1 MNGELY
7 INGRL
12 IDINEALPFPFTY
25 NISDIKDLSTRKG
38 NKSKTITLPGTAN
51 NCALMASVY
60 LTTSREKIT
69 TSTQSQ
75 FLDFDP
81 TVKSVCQYYSN
92 GLLVFEGIAQ
102 LLECKFNN
110 GTWSFEISM
119 VSNQID
125 YIALMKKIKIN
136 ELDFSEY
143 DHICDIANQLET
155 WSGNNKINGVS
166 TTIKSGANWLGIGY
180 YYGLIDYG
188 YTRVAADT
196 FRVDQLAPQVFV
208 YEILK
213 KLFTA
218 VGLTW
223 ESTFLETQLFKRLL
237 FAYFGGNLPDI
248 DGSEATFQSVTTD
261 ENNNA
266 GGFIMQQTST
276 TSLVP
281 NGFGQSYQLYS
292 NPTTMVDIVD
302 VLIFADPNT
311 QTVTTTPFKFRSKT
325 AGIFNIK
332 YQGSH
337 DIDIIQ
343 SVGTQSF
350 SSSFKSFL
358 VVKKNNVVISTN
370 QLYTN
375 QTGFVSV
382 YAQTISFS
390 FIQSINLL
398 VNDELT
404 FEVQFQ
410 YSLQN
415 FPNSNNVINSVTST
429 VTSNGVILNIEKQ
442 VQTFNPG
449 DTIRINQFLS
459 DITGDVFFK
468 GIITMF
474 NLYLRPKNTDP
485 TIIEIEPLND
495 FYNDSNAAL
504 DWTYLVDRSKE
515 IKVTPT
521 TNLAAKNYNFQFE
534 TEDDY
539 YNSKY
544 LNEYAEQYGSFLFD
558 TQNQYATNNT
568 DLKLPFPQKPLVV
581 IATTALIVPR
591 AYQVNFSETATGQIV
606 PMKGKSFIVQLG
618 AMRTGA
624 WKHRSGANVNTNRST
639 YPYVG
644 HLDDIDVPTFDL
656 NFGVPDVV
664 FYSAAAYTANNLYAY
679 HETFIKEIVSRYGKL
694 VTLSVML
701 NSSIINQLDFKN
713 LILIDGVVYR
723 LQKITDFDPGREQ
736 STQIELI
743 RILQGDSDAAPEP
756 PPEETFYR
764 LTEAGDFRE
773 TEEYTNLRITE

>member
-25 NISDIKDLSTRKG
+25 NISDVKDLSSRKG

-60 LTTSREKIT
+60 LTTSREKII
-69 TSTQSQ
+69 TSVESQ

-81 TVKSVCQYYSN
+81 SVKSLCQYYEN
-92 GLLVFEGIAQ
+92 GLLVFNGIAQ
-102 LLECKFNN
+102 LLQCKSSN

-143 DHICDIANQLET
+143 DHLCDETIQADT
-155 WSGNNKINGVS
+155 WSGFNQINGVS
-166 TTIKSGANWLGIGY
+166 TTIKSGADWLGIGY

-188 YTRVAADT
+188 YTRVAPDT
-196 FRVDQLAPQVFV
+196 FDFNQLAPQVFV
-208 YEILK
+208 YEVLQ
-213 KLFTA
+213 KLFKA

-223 ESTFLETQLFKRLL
+223 QSTFFETQLFKRLL
-237 FAYFGGNLPDI
+237 VAYFGGNLPEI
-248 DGSEATFQSVTTD
+248 TAGQATNASVTAT

-266 GGFIMQQTST
+266 GGFIMNQSISSFTG
-276 TSLVP
+276 L
-281 NGFGQSYQLYS
+281 GFNLYPVQKFN
-292 NPTTMVDIVD
+292 NPTTMVDLVD
-302 VLIFADPNT
+302 VTILTDPIA
-311 QTVTTTPFKFRSKT
+311 QTVTTLPFKFKALT
-325 AGIFNIK
+325 TGLFNIE
-332 YQGSH
+332 YLGDH
-337 DIDIIQ
+337 IIDITKTPGGSTTVQ
-343 SVGTQSF
+343 YNYKT
-350 SSSFKSFL
+350 FL
-358 VVKKNNVVISTN
+358 IVKKNNVVISTN
-370 QLYTN
+370 QIYQNQGSVVTTINATN
-375 QTGFVSV
+375 
-382 YAQTISFS
+382 SFNYFS
-390 FIQSINLL
+390 TINLL

-404 FEVQFQ
+404 FEIKSRLNLYDNTF
-410 YSLQN
+410 
-415 FPNSNNVINSVTST
+415 SNDVINTIQFTATS
-429 VTSNGVILNIEKQ
+429 SGVDLNINKQ
-442 VQTFNPG
+442 IQQLNVG

-459 DITGDVFFK
+459 DMTGDVFFK
-468 GIITMF
+468 GLITMF

-495 FYNDSNAAL
+495 FYNGSNAAL
-504 DWTYLVDRSKE
+504 DWTYLLDRSKE

-534 TEDDY
+534 SDNDY
-539 YNSKY
+539 WNSKY

-568 DLKLPFPQKPLVV
+568 DLKLPFSQKPLVV
-581 IATTALIVPR
+581 IPDTELIIPR
-591 AYQVNFSETATGQIV
+591 AYQVNFDESATGQVV
-606 PMKGKSFIVQLG
+606 PMKGKPFIVQLG
-618 AMRTGA
+618 EMRDDAKWYHGA
-624 WKHRSGANVNTNRST
+624 TQLNS

-644 HLDDIDVPTFDL
+644 HLDNIDNPTFDL

-664 FYSAAAYTANNLYAY
+664 FYSASIYTNNNLYSY

-713 LILIDGVVYR
+713 LILIDDVVYR
-723 LQKITDFDPGREQ
+723 LQSIKDFDPGKQQ
-736 STQIELI
+736 STEIELI
-743 RILQGDSDAAPEP
+743 RILQGDSA
-756 PPEETFYR
+756 ETFYR
-764 LTEAGDFRE
+764 ITEADEIRE
-773 TEEYTNLRITE
+773 IEENTNLRIIE

>member
-25 NISDIKDLSTRKG
+25 NISDVKDLSSRKG

-60 LTTSREKIT
+60 LTTSREKII
-69 TSTQSQ
+69 TSVESQ

-81 TVKSVCQYYSN
+81 SVKSLCQYYEN
-92 GLLVFEGIAQ
+92 GLLVFDGIAQ
-102 LLECKFNN
+102 LLQCKSNN

-143 DHICDIANQLET
+143 DHLCDETIQSDT
-155 WSGNNKINGVS
+155 WSGFNQINGVS
-166 TTIKSGANWLGIGY
+166 TTIKSGADWLGIGY

-188 YTRVAADT
+188 YPRVAPDT
-196 FRVDQLAPQVFV
+196 FDFNQLAPQVFV
-208 YEILK
+208 YEVLQ
-213 KLFTA
+213 KLFKA

-223 ESTFLETQLFKRLL
+223 ESTFFETQLFKRLL
-237 FAYFGGNLPDI
+237 VAYFGGNLPEITAGQAAD
-248 DGSEATFQSVTTD
+248 SSVTAT

-266 GGFIMQQTST
+266 GGFIMNQST
-276 TSLVP
+276 TSAT
-281 NGFGQSYQLYS
+281 QSVLGYPKQIFA
-292 NPTTMVDIVD
+292 NPTTMVDLVD
-302 VLIFADPNT
+302 VTIVTDPSL
-311 QTVTTTPFKFRSKT
+311 QTVTTLPFKFKALT
-325 AGIFNIK
+325 TGLFNIE
-332 YQGSH
+332 YLGDH
-337 DIDIIQ
+337 IIDITKTPVVGGD
-343 SVGTQSF
+343 SVQFNYRTY
-350 SSSFKSFL
+350 L

-370 QLYTN
+370 EIF
-375 QTGFVSV
+375 TGQGSVSN
-382 YAQTISFS
+382 TISQTKTFNYFS
-390 FIQSINLL
+390 TINLL

-404 FEVQFQ
+404 FEIKTIVFLYNNTFANSTNSTIQFTA
-410 YSLQN
+410 
-415 FPNSNNVINSVTST
+415 TS
-429 VTSNGVILNIEKQ
+429 SGVALNINKQ
-442 VQTFNPG
+442 IQQLNVG
-449 DTIRINQFLS
+449 DTIRLNQFLS
-459 DITGDVFFK
+459 DMTGDVFFK
-468 GIITMF
+468 GLITMF

-495 FYNDSNAAL
+495 FYNGSNAAL
-504 DWTYLVDRSKE
+504 DWSYLLDRSKE

-534 TEDDY
+534 SDNDY
-539 YNSKY
+539 WNSKY

-568 DLKLPFPQKPLVV
+568 DLKLPFSQKPLVV
-581 IATTALIVPR
+581 IPTTDLIIPR
-591 AYQVNFSETATGQIV
+591 AYQVNFDESATGQVV
-606 PMKGKSFIVQLG
+606 PMKGKPFIVQLG
-618 AMRTGA
+618 EMVKADWYHGA
-624 WKHRSGANVNTNRST
+624 TLLND

-644 HLDDIDVPTFDL
+644 HLDNIDHPTFDL

-664 FYSAAAYTANNLYAY
+664 FYSAGAYTNNNLYAY

-713 LILIDGVVYR
+713 LILIDDVVYR
-723 LQKITDFDPGREQ
+723 LQSIKDFDPGKQQ
-736 STQIELI
+736 STEIELI
-743 RILQGDSDAAPEP
+743 RILQGDSAGAA
-756 PPEETFYR
+756 ETFYR
-764 LTEAGDFRE
+764 ITEADEIRE
-773 TEEYTNLRITE
+773 IEENTNLRIIE

>member
-25 NISDIKDLSTRKG
+25 NISDVKDLSSRKG

-60 LTTSREKIT
+60 LTTSREKII
-69 TSTQSQ
+69 TSVESQ

-81 TVKSVCQYYSN
+81 SVKSLCQYYEN
-92 GLLVFEGIAQ
+92 GLLVFNGIAQ
-102 LLECKFNN
+102 LLQCKSNN

-143 DHICDIANQLET
+143 DHLCDETIQSDT
-155 WSGNNKINGVS
+155 WSGFNQINGVS
-166 TTIKSGANWLGIGY
+166 TTIKSGADWLGIGY

-188 YTRVAADT
+188 YPRVAPDT
-196 FRVDQLAPQVFV
+196 FDFNQLAPQVFV
-208 YEILK
+208 YEVLQ
-213 KLFTA
+213 KLFKA

-223 ESTFLETQLFKRLL
+223 ESTFFETQLFKRLL
-237 FAYFGGNLPDI
+237 VAYFGGNLPEITAGQAAD
-248 DGSEATFQSVTTD
+248 SSVTAT

-266 GGFIMQQTST
+266 GGFIMNQST
-276 TSLVP
+276 TSAT
-281 NGFGQSYQLYS
+281 QSVLGYPKQIFA
-292 NPTTMVDIVD
+292 NPTTMVDLVD
-302 VLIFADPNT
+302 VTIVTDPSL
-311 QTVTTTPFKFRSKT
+311 QTVTTLPFKFKALT
-325 AGIFNIK
+325 TGLFNIE
-332 YQGSH
+332 YLGDH
-337 DIDIIQ
+337 IIDITKTPVVGGD
-343 SVGTQSF
+343 SVQFNYRTY
-350 SSSFKSFL
+350 L

-370 QLYTN
+370 EIF
-375 QTGFVSV
+375 TGQGSVSN
-382 YAQTISFS
+382 TISQTKTFNYFS
-390 FIQSINLL
+390 TINLL

-404 FEVQFQ
+404 FEIKTIVFLYNNTFANSTNSTIQFTA
-410 YSLQN
+410 
-415 FPNSNNVINSVTST
+415 TS
-429 VTSNGVILNIEKQ
+429 SGVALNINKQ
-442 VQTFNPG
+442 IQQLNVG
-449 DTIRINQFLS
+449 DTIRLNQFLS
-459 DITGDVFFK
+459 DMTGDVFFK
-468 GIITMF
+468 GLITMF

-495 FYNDSNAAL
+495 FYNGSNAAL
-504 DWTYLVDRSKE
+504 DWSYLLDRSKE

-534 TEDDY
+534 SDNDY
-539 YNSKY
+539 WNSKY

-568 DLKLPFPQKPLVV
+568 DLKLPFSQKPLVV
-581 IATTALIVPR
+581 IPTTDLIIPR
-591 AYQVNFSETATGQIV
+591 AYQVNFDESATGQVV
-606 PMKGKSFIVQLG
+606 PMKGKPFIVQLG
-618 AMRTGA
+618 EMVKADWYHGA
-624 WKHRSGANVNTNRST
+624 TLLND

-644 HLDDIDVPTFDL
+644 HLDNIDHPTFDL

-664 FYSAAAYTANNLYAY
+664 FYSAGAYTNNNLYAY

-713 LILIDGVVYR
+713 LILIDDVVYR
-723 LQKITDFDPGREQ
+723 LQSIKDFDPGKQQ
-736 STQIELI
+736 STEIELI
-743 RILQGDSDAAPEP
+743 RILQGDSAGAA
-756 PPEETFYR
+756 ETFYR
-764 LTEAGDFRE
+764 ITEADEIRE
-773 TEEYTNLRITE
+773 IEENTNLRIIE

>member
-25 NISDIKDLSTRKG
+25 NISDVKDLSSRKG

-69 TSTQSQ
+69 TSVESQ

-81 TVKSVCQYYSN
+81 SVKSICQYYEN
-92 GLLVFEGIAQ
+92 GLLVFNGIAQ
-102 LLECKFNN
+102 LLQCKSSN

-143 DHICDIANQLET
+143 DHLCDETIQSDTWAGFNQ
-155 WSGNNKINGVS
+155 INGVS
-166 TTIKSGANWLGIGY
+166 TTIKSGADWLGIGY

-188 YTRVAADT
+188 YPRVAPDT
-196 FRVDQLAPQVFV
+196 FDFNQLAPQVFV
-208 YEILK
+208 YEVLQ
-213 KLFTA
+213 KLFKA

-223 ESTFLETQLFKRLL
+223 ESTFFETQLFKRLL
-237 FAYFGGNLPDI
+237 VAYFGGNLPEI
-248 DGSEATFQSVTTD
+248 TAGQAANSSVTAT

-266 GGFIMQQTST
+266 GGFIMNQSATST
-276 TSLVP
+276 TGLDIKAYP
-281 NGFGQSYQLYS
+281 KQIFS
-292 NPTTMVDIVD
+292 NPTTMVDLVD
-302 VLIFADPNT
+302 VTIVTDPSS
-311 QTVTTTPFKFRSKT
+311 QTVTTLPFKFKALT
-325 AGIFNIK
+325 TGLFNIE
-332 YQGSH
+332 YLGDH
-337 DIDIIQ
+337 IIDITKTPG
-343 SVGTQSF
+343 GTSAVEYNYTT
-350 SSSFKSFL
+350 FL
-358 VVKKNNVVISTN
+358 IVKKNNVVISTN
-370 QLYTN
+370 QIY
-375 QTGFVSV
+375 QDQGSV
-382 YAQTISFS
+382 VTTINETKAFNYFS
-390 FIQSINLL
+390 TINLL

-404 FEVQFQ
+404 FEIKSARVLFNNTCSNSTNSTIQFTA
-410 YSLQN
+410 
-415 FPNSNNVINSVTST
+415 TS
-429 VTSNGVILNIEKQ
+429 SGVDLNINKQ
-442 VQTFNPG
+442 IQQLNVG
-449 DTIRINQFLS
+449 DTIRLNQFLS
-459 DITGDVFFK
+459 DMTGDIFFK
-468 GIITMF
+468 GLITMF

-485 TIIEIEPLND
+485 TIIEIEPLNE

-504 DWTYLVDRSKE
+504 DWSYLVDRSKE

-534 TEDDY
+534 SDNDY
-539 YNSKY
+539 WNSKY

-568 DLKLPFPQKPLVV
+568 DLKLPFSQKPLVV
-581 IATTALIVPR
+581 IPTTDLIIPR
-591 AYQVNFSETATGQIV
+591 AYQVNFDESATGQVV
-606 PMKGKSFIVQLG
+606 PMKGKPFIVQLG
-618 AMRTGA
+618 EMRDYVAWYHGA
-624 WKHRSGANVNTNRST
+624 TLLNS

-644 HLDDIDVPTFDL
+644 HLDNIDNPTFDL

-664 FYSAAAYTANNLYAY
+664 FYTAYVYTNNNLYAY

-713 LILIDGVVYR
+713 LILIDDVVYR
-723 LQKITDFDPGREQ
+723 LQSIKDFDPGKQQ

-743 RILQGDSDAAPEP
+743 RILQGDSA
-756 PPEETFYR
+756 ETFYR
-764 LTEAGDFRE
+764 ITEADEIRE
-773 TEEYTNLRITE
+773 IEENTNLRIIE

>member
-25 NISDIKDLSTRKG
+25 NISDVKDLSSRKG

-60 LTTSREKIT
+60 LTTSREKLI

-81 TVKSVCQYYSN
+81 SVKSVCQYYEN
-92 GLLVFEGIAQ
+92 GLLVFNGIAQ

-136 ELDFSEY
+136 ELDFTEY
-143 DHICDIANQLET
+143 NHICDIASQAET

-208 YEILK
+208 YGILK

-223 ESTFLETQLFKRLL
+223 QSTFFETQRFKRLL
-237 FAYFGGNLPDI
+237 LAYFGGNLPDI
-248 DGSEATFQSVTTD
+248 DGNEAAFQSVTTD

-281 NGFGQSYQLYS
+281 DGSGFSYQIYS

-302 VLIFADPNT
+302 VSIYADPNT

-332 YQGSH
+332 YEGSH
-337 DIDIIQ
+337 DINITQ
-343 SVGTQSF
+343 SVGTQL
-350 SSSFKSFL
+350 FL
-358 VVKKNNVVISTN
+358 SQYKGFLIVKKNNVVISTN

-382 YAQTISFS
+382 YNQSIGFN
-390 FIQSINLL
+390 FNQSINLL

-415 FPNSNNVINSVTST
+415 FPNNNNVINSVTSK
-429 VTSNGVILNIEKQ
+429 VTSSSVVLNIQKQ

-485 TIIEIEPLND
+485 TIIEIEPLNE

-504 DWTYLVDRSKE
+504 DWSYLVDRSKE

-534 TEDDY
+534 SDNDY
-539 YNSKY
+539 WNSKY

-581 IATTALIVPR
+581 IPTTALIVPR
-591 AYQVNFSETATGQIV
+591 AYQVNFNESATGQVV

-618 AMRTGA
+618 ELRTGA
-624 WKHRSGANVNTNRST
+624 WKHRSGANVNTNRTT

-644 HLDDIDVPTFDL
+644 HLDSIDTPTFDL

-664 FYSAAAYTANNLYAY
+664 FYSAAAYTNNNLYSY

-713 LILIDGVVYR
+713 LILIDDVVYR
-723 LQKITDFDPGREQ
+723 LQKITDFDPGKEQ
-736 STQIELI
+736 ATQIELI
-743 RILQGDSDAAPEP
+743 RILQGDSAATP
-756 PPEETFYR
+756 PPETFYR
-764 LTEAGDFRE
+764 ITEADEIRE
-773 TEEYTNLRITE
+773 IEENTNLRIIE

>member
-25 NISDIKDLSTRKG
+25 NISDVKDLSSRKG

-60 LTTSREKIT
+60 LTTSREKII
-69 TSTQSQ
+69 TSVESQ

-81 TVKSVCQYYSN
+81 SVKSLCQYYEN
-92 GLLVFEGIAQ
+92 GLLVFNGIAQ
-102 LLECKFNN
+102 LLQCKSSN

-143 DHICDIANQLET
+143 DHLCDETIQADT
-155 WSGNNKINGVS
+155 WSGFNQINGVS
-166 TTIKSGANWLGIGY
+166 TTIKSGADWLGIGY

-188 YTRVAADT
+188 YTRVAPDT
-196 FRVDQLAPQVFV
+196 FDFNQLAPQVFV
-208 YEILK
+208 YEVLQ
-213 KLFTA
+213 KLFKA

-223 ESTFLETQLFKRLL
+223 QSTFFETQLFKRLL
-237 FAYFGGNLPDI
+237 VAYFGGNLPEI
-248 DGSEATFQSVTTD
+248 TAGQATNASVTAT

-266 GGFIMQQTST
+266 GGFIMNQSISSFTG
-276 TSLVP
+276 L
-281 NGFGQSYQLYS
+281 GFNLYPVQKFN
-292 NPTTMVDIVD
+292 NPTTMVDLVD
-302 VLIFADPNT
+302 VTILTDPT
-311 QTVTTTPFKFRSKT
+311 AQTVTTLPFKFKALT
-325 AGIFNIK
+325 TGLFNIE
-332 YQGSH
+332 YLGDH
-337 DIDIIQ
+337 IIDITKTPGGSTTVQYNYRSYLI
-343 SVGTQSF
+343 
-350 SSSFKSFL
+350 
-358 VVKKNNVVISTN
+358 VKKNNVVISTN
-370 QLYTN
+370 QIYQNQGSVITTINATN
-375 QTGFVSV
+375 
-382 YAQTISFS
+382 SFNYFS
-390 FIQSINLL
+390 TINLL

-404 FEVQFQ
+404 FEIKSRLNLYDNTF
-410 YSLQN
+410 
-415 FPNSNNVINSVTST
+415 SNDVINTIQFTATS
-429 VTSNGVILNIEKQ
+429 SGVDLNINKQ
-442 VQTFNPG
+442 IQQLNVG

-459 DITGDVFFK
+459 DMTGDVFFK
-468 GIITMF
+468 GLITMF

-495 FYNDSNAAL
+495 FYNGSNAAL
-504 DWTYLVDRSKE
+504 DWTYLLDRSKE

-534 TEDDY
+534 SDNDY
-539 YNSKY
+539 WNSKY

-568 DLKLPFPQKPLVV
+568 DLKLPFSQKPLVV
-581 IATTALIVPR
+581 IPDTALIIPR
-591 AYQVNFSETATGQIV
+591 AYQVNFDESATGQVV
-606 PMKGKSFIVQLG
+606 PMKGKPFIVQLG
-618 AMRTGA
+618 EMRDDAKWYHGA
-624 WKHRSGANVNTNRST
+624 TQLNS

-644 HLDDIDVPTFDL
+644 HLDNIDNPTFDL

-664 FYSAAAYTANNLYAY
+664 FYSASIYTNNNLYAY

-713 LILIDGVVYR
+713 LILIDDVVYR
-723 LQKITDFDPGREQ
+723 LQSIKDFDPGKQQ
-736 STQIELI
+736 STEIELI
-743 RILQGDSDAAPEP
+743 RILQGDSA
-756 PPEETFYR
+756 ETFYR
-764 LTEAGDFRE
+764 ITEAGEIRE
-773 TEEYTNLRITE
+773 LEENTNLRIIE

>member
-12 IDINEALPFPFTY
+12 ININEALPFPFTY
-25 NISDIKDLSTRKG
+25 NISDIKDLSSRKG

-60 LTTSREKIT
+60 LTTSREKIINT
-69 TSTQSQ
+69 YESQ

-92 GLLVFEGIAQ
+92 GLLVFDGIAQ
-102 LLECKFNN
+102 LLECKLNN

-136 ELDFSEY
+136 ELDFTEY
-143 DHICDIANQLET
+143 DHVCNIANQLET
-155 WSGNNKINGVS
+155 WSGNNQINGVS
-166 TTIKSGANWLGIGY
+166 ATIKSGANWLGLGY

-208 YEILK
+208 YEILQ

-223 ESTFLETQLFKRLL
+223 QSTFFETQKFKRLL
-237 FAYFGGNLPDI
+237 LAYFGGNLPDI
-248 DGSEATFQSVTTD
+248 DGAEAAFQSVTTD

-276 TSLVP
+276 TSLIMDAF
-281 NGFGQSYQLYS
+281 GFGSQKYS
-292 NPTTMVDIVD
+292 NPTTIVDIVD
-302 VLIFADPNT
+302 VSIFADPNT

-325 AGIFNIK
+325 AGIFNIR
-332 YQGSH
+332 YNGTH
-337 DIDIIQ
+337 DINLTQ

-350 SSSFKSFL
+350 SSQYKAFL
-358 VVKKNNVVISTN
+358 KVKKNNVVISTN
-370 QLYTN
+370 ELYAN
-375 QTGFVSV
+375 QTAFVSV
-382 YAQTISFS
+382 YNQSIAFN
-390 FIQSINLL
+390 FNQSINLL

-415 FPNSNNVINSVTST
+415 FPSINTNSVTSK
-429 VTSNGVILNIEKQ
+429 VTSSGVVLNIEKQ

-459 DITGDVFFK
+459 DMTGDVFFK
-468 GIITMF
+468 GLITMF

-495 FYNDSNAAL
+495 FYNGSNAAL
-504 DWTYLVDRSKE
+504 DWSYLLDRSKE

-534 TEDDY
+534 SDNDY
-539 YNSKY
+539 WNSKY

-568 DLKLPFPQKPLVV
+568 DLKLPFSQKPLVV
-581 IATTALIVPR
+581 IPTTGLIIPR
-591 AYQVNFSETATGQIV
+591 AYQVNFDESATGQVV
-606 PMKGKSFIVQLG
+606 PMKGKPFIVQLG
-618 AMRTGA
+618 EMAKAEWYHGA
-624 WKHRSGANVNTNRST
+624 TLLGD

-644 HLDDIDVPTFDL
+644 HLDNIDTPTFDL

-664 FYSAAAYTANNLYAY
+664 FYSAAAYTNNNLYAY

-713 LILIDGVVYR
+713 LILIDDVVYR
-723 LQKITDFDPGREQ
+723 LQSIKDFDPGKQQ
-736 STQIELI
+736 STEIELI
-743 RILQGDSDAAPEP
+743 RILQGDSAA
-756 PPEETFYR
+756 ETFYR
-764 LTEAGDFRE
+764 ITEADEIRE
-773 TEEYTNLRITE
+773 IEENTNLRIIE

>member
-25 NISDIKDLSTRKG
+25 NISDIKDLSSRKG

-60 LTTSREKIT
+60 LTTSREKII
-69 TSTQSQ
+69 TSQESQ

-102 LLECKFNN
+102 LLECKLNN
-110 GTWSFEISM
+110 GTLSFEISM
-119 VSNQID
+119 ISNQID

-143 DHICDIANQLET
+143 DHVCNIANQLET
-155 WSGNNKINGVS
+155 WTGFNQINGVS
-166 TTIKSGANWLGIGY
+166 TTIKSGANWLGLGY

-208 YEILK
+208 YEILQ

-223 ESTFLETQLFKRLL
+223 QSTFFETQKFKKLL
-237 FAYFGGNLPDI
+237 LAYFGGNLPQI
-248 DGSEATFQSVTTD
+248 TAGQATNASVTTT

-281 NGFGQSYQLYS
+281 NGFGQSFQLYS
-292 NPTTMVDIVD
+292 NPTTMVDVVD
-302 VLIFADPNT
+302 VTIVTDPSL
-311 QTVTTTPFKFRSKT
+311 QTVTTLPFKFKAQSS
-325 AGIFNIK
+325 GIFNIE
-332 YQGSH
+332 YNGDH
-337 DIDIIQ
+337 IIDLTQ
-343 SVGTQSF
+343 TVATQSF
-350 SSSFKSFL
+350 LSKFKSFL
-358 VVKKNNVVISTN
+358 IVKKNNVVISTN
-370 QLYTN
+370 QLYAN
-375 QTGFVSV
+375 QSAVVTV
-382 YAQTISFS
+382 YNQTISFNFLS
-390 FIQSINLL
+390 SINLL
-398 VNDELT
+398 QNDELT
-404 FEVQFQ
+404 FEVLFQ

-415 FPNSNNVINSVTST
+415 FPNTNNVINSVTSK
-429 VTSNGVILNIEKQ
+429 VTSSGVDLNIKKQ

-459 DITGDVFFK
+459 DMTGDVFFK

-581 IATTALIVPR
+581 IPTTALIVPR

-618 AMRTGA
+618 EMRTGA

-664 FYSAAAYTANNLYAY
+664 FYTAAAYTANNLYAY
-679 HETFIKEIVSRYGKL
+679 HETFIKEIVSRYGKF

-723 LQKITDFDPGREQ
+723 LQSIKDFDPGKQ
-736 STQIELI
+736 QATQIELI
-743 RILQGDSDAAPEP
+743 RILQGDSDAAP

-773 TEEYTNLRITE
+773 IEENTNLRITE

>member
-25 NISDIKDLSTRKG
+25 NISDVKDLSSRKG

-60 LTTSREKIT
+60 LTTSREKII
-69 TSTQSQ
+69 TSVESQ

-81 TVKSVCQYYSN
+81 SVKSLCQYYEN
-92 GLLVFEGIAQ
+92 GLLVFNGIAQ
-102 LLECKFNN
+102 LLQCKSSN

-143 DHICDIANQLET
+143 DHLCDETIQADT
-155 WSGNNKINGVS
+155 WSGFNQINGVS
-166 TTIKSGANWLGIGY
+166 TTIKSGADWLGIGY

-188 YTRVAADT
+188 YTRVAPDT
-196 FRVDQLAPQVFV
+196 FDFNQLAPQVFV
-208 YEILK
+208 YEVLQ
-213 KLFTA
+213 KLFKA

-223 ESTFLETQLFKRLL
+223 QSTFFETQLFKRLL
-237 FAYFGGNLPDI
+237 VAYFGGNLPEI
-248 DGSEATFQSVTTD
+248 TAGQAINSSVTAT

-266 GGFIMQQTST
+266 GGFIM
-276 TSLVP
+276 
-281 NGFGQSYQLYS
+281 NQSISSYTGLDINSYPKQNFT
-292 NPTTMVDIVD
+292 NPTTIVD
-302 VLIFADPNT
+302 LVDVTILTDPSA
-311 QTVTTTPFKFRSKT
+311 QTVTTLPFKFKALT
-325 AGIFNIK
+325 TGLFNIE
-332 YQGSH
+332 YLGDH
-337 DIDIIQ
+337 IIDITKTPGGSTAVQ
-343 SVGTQSF
+343 YNYKT
-350 SSSFKSFL
+350 FL
-358 VVKKNNVVISTN
+358 IVKKNNVVISTN
-370 QLYTN
+370 QIYQNQGSVVTTINATN
-375 QTGFVSV
+375 
-382 YAQTISFS
+382 SFNYFS
-390 FIQSINLL
+390 TINLL

-404 FEVQFQ
+404 FEIKSTLNLYDYTFA
-410 YSLQN
+410 
-415 FPNSNNVINSVTST
+415 NSVINTIQFTATS
-429 VTSNGVILNIEKQ
+429 SGVALNINKQ
-442 VQTFNPG
+442 IQQLNVG

-459 DITGDVFFK
+459 DMTGDVFFK
-468 GIITMF
+468 GLITMF

-495 FYNDSNAAL
+495 FYNGSNAAL
-504 DWTYLVDRSKE
+504 DWTYLLDRSKE

-534 TEDDY
+534 SDNDY
-539 YNSKY
+539 WNSKY

-568 DLKLPFPQKPLVV
+568 DLKLPFSQKPLVV
-581 IATTALIVPR
+581 IPETDLIIPR
-591 AYQVNFSETATGQIV
+591 AYQVNFDESATGQVV
-606 PMKGKSFIVQLG
+606 PMKGKPFIVQLG
-618 AMRTGA
+618 EMRNDVKWYHGTTLLN
-624 WKHRSGANVNTNRST
+624 S

-644 HLDDIDVPTFDL
+644 HLDNIDNPTFDL

-664 FYSAAAYTANNLYAY
+664 FYSAYVYTNNNLYAY

-713 LILIDGVVYR
+713 LILIDDVVYR
-723 LQKITDFDPGREQ
+723 LQSIKDFDPGKQQ
-736 STQIELI
+736 STEIELI
-743 RILQGDSDAAPEP
+743 RILQGDSAGAA
-756 PPEETFYR
+756 ETFYR
-764 LTEAGDFRE
+764 ITEADEIRE
-773 TEEYTNLRITE
+773 LEENTNLRIIE

>member
-25 NISDIKDLSTRKG
+25 NISDVKDLSTRKG

-60 LTTSREKIT
+60 LTTSREKII

-81 TVKSVCQYYSN
+81 TVKSVCQYYEN
-92 GLLVFEGIAQ
+92 GLLVFNGIAQ

-136 ELDFSEY
+136 ELDFTEY
-143 DHICDIANQLET
+143 NHICDIASQAET

-208 YEILK
+208 YGILK
-213 KLFTA
+213 KLFAA

-223 ESTFLETQLFKRLL
+223 QSTFFETQRFKRLL
-237 FAYFGGNLPDI
+237 LAYFGGNLPDI
-248 DGSEATFQSVTTD
+248 DGNEAAFQSVSTD

-281 NGFGQSYQLYS
+281 DGFGNSYQIYS

-302 VLIFADPNT
+302 VSIFADPNT

-325 AGIFNIK
+325 AGIFNIN

-337 DIDIIQ
+337 DIKLTQ

-350 SSSFKSFL
+350 SSQYKGFL
-358 VVKKNNVVISTN
+358 IVKKNNVVISTN

-375 QTGFVSV
+375 QTGFVNV
-382 YAQTISFS
+382 YNQSIGFN
-390 FIQSINLL
+390 FNQSINLL

-415 FPNSNNVINSVTST
+415 FPNSNNVINSVTSK
-429 VTSNGVILNIEKQ
+429 VASSSVVLNIEKQ

-504 DWTYLVDRSKE
+504 DWSYLVDRSKE

-581 IATTALIVPR
+581 IPTTALIVPR
-591 AYQVNFSETATGQIV
+591 AYQVNFSETATGQLV

-618 AMRTGA
+618 ELRTGA

-644 HLDDIDVPTFDL
+644 HLDSIDTPTFDL
-656 NFGVPDVV
+656 NFGVPDYV
-664 FYSAAAYTANNLYAY
+664 FYSAASYTTNNLYAY

-723 LQKITDFDPGREQ
+723 LQKITDFDPGKEQ
-736 STQIELI
+736 ATQIELI
-743 RILQGDSDAAPEP
+743 RILQGDSAAEPIP
-756 PPEETFYR
+756 PPPVEEYR
-764 LTEAGDFRE
+764 ITEAGEFRQI
-773 TEEYTNLRITE
+773 EENTNLRIIE

>member
-25 NISDIKDLSTRKG
+25 NISDVKDLSSRKG

-51 NCALMASVY
+51 NCALMATVY
-60 LTTSREKIT
+60 LTTSREKII

-81 TVKSVCQYYSN
+81 SVKSVCQYYEN
-92 GLLVFEGIAQ
+92 GLLVFNGIAQ

-143 DHICDIANQLET
+143 NHICDIASQAET

-208 YEILK
+208 YGILK

-223 ESTFLETQLFKRLL
+223 QSTFFETQRFKRLL
-237 FAYFGGNLPDI
+237 LAYFGGNLPDI
-248 DGSEATFQSVTTD
+248 DGNEAAFQSVATD

-281 NGFGQSYQLYS
+281 DGSGFSYQIYS

-302 VLIFADPNT
+302 VSIITDPNT

-325 AGIFNIK
+325 AGIFNIN
-332 YQGSH
+332 YEGSH
-337 DIDIIQ
+337 DINLTQ
-343 SVGTQSF
+343 SVGTQL
-350 SSSFKSFL
+350 FL
-358 VVKKNNVVISTN
+358 SQYKGFLIVKKNNVVISTN

-382 YAQTISFS
+382 YNQSIGFN
-390 FIQSINLL
+390 FNQSINLL

-415 FPNSNNVINSVTST
+415 FPNTNNVINSVTSK
-429 VTSNGVILNIEKQ
+429 VTSSSVVLNIQKQ

-485 TIIEIEPLND
+485 TIIEIEPLNE

-504 DWTYLVDRSKE
+504 DWSYLVDRSKE

-534 TEDDY
+534 SDNDY
-539 YNSKY
+539 WNSKY

-568 DLKLPFPQKPLVV
+568 DLKLPFSQKPLVV
-581 IATTALIVPR
+581 IPTTALIVPR
-591 AYQVNFSETATGQIV
+591 AYQVNFDESATGQLV

-618 AMRTGA
+618 ELRTGA

-644 HLDDIDVPTFDL
+644 HLDSIDTPTFDL

-664 FYSAAAYTANNLYAY
+664 FYSAAAYTNNNLYAY

-713 LILIDGVVYR
+713 LILIDDVVYR
-723 LQKITDFDPGREQ
+723 LQSIKDFDPGKQQ
-736 STQIELI
+736 STEIELI
-743 RILQGDSDAAPEP
+743 RILQGDSATITP
-756 PPEETFYR
+756 PETFYR
-764 LTEAGDFRE
+764 ITEADEIRE
-773 TEEYTNLRITE
+773 IEENTNLRIIE

>member
-25 NISDIKDLSTRKG
+25 NISDVKDLSSRKG

-60 LTTSREKIT
+60 LTSSREKII
-69 TSTQSQ
+69 TSVESQ

-81 TVKSVCQYYSN
+81 SVKSLCQYYEN
-92 GLLVFEGIAQ
+92 GLLVFNGIAQ
-102 LLECKFNN
+102 LLQCKSSN

-143 DHICDIANQLET
+143 DHLCDETIQADT
-155 WSGNNKINGVS
+155 WSGFNQINGVS
-166 TTIKSGANWLGIGY
+166 TTIKSGADWLGIGY

-188 YTRVAADT
+188 YTRVAPDT
-196 FRVDQLAPQVFV
+196 FDFNQLAPQVFV
-208 YEILK
+208 YEVLQ
-213 KLFTA
+213 KLFKA

-223 ESTFLETQLFKRLL
+223 QSTFFETQLFKRLL
-237 FAYFGGNLPDI
+237 VAYFGGNLPEI
-248 DGSEATFQSVTTD
+248 TAGQATNASVTAT

-266 GGFIMQQTST
+266 GGFIMNQSISSFTG
-276 TSLVP
+276 L
-281 NGFGQSYQLYS
+281 GFNLYPVQKFN
-292 NPTTMVDIVD
+292 NPTTMVDLVD
-302 VLIFADPNT
+302 VTILTDPIA
-311 QTVTTTPFKFRSKT
+311 QTVTTLPFKFKALT
-325 AGIFNIK
+325 TGLFNIE
-332 YQGSH
+332 YLGDH
-337 DIDIIQ
+337 IIDITKTPGGSTTVQ
-343 SVGTQSF
+343 YNYKT
-350 SSSFKSFL
+350 FL
-358 VVKKNNVVISTN
+358 IVKKNNVVISTN
-370 QLYTN
+370 QIYQNQGSVVTTINATN
-375 QTGFVSV
+375 
-382 YAQTISFS
+382 SFNYFS
-390 FIQSINLL
+390 TINLL

-404 FEVQFQ
+404 FEIKSRLFL
-410 YSLQN
+410 YDN
-415 FPNSNNVINSVTST
+415 TFSNDVINTIQFTATS
-429 VTSNGVILNIEKQ
+429 SGVDLNINKQ
-442 VQTFNPG
+442 IQQLNVG

-459 DITGDVFFK
+459 DMTGDVFFK
-468 GIITMF
+468 GLITMF

-495 FYNDSNAAL
+495 FYNGSNAAL
-504 DWTYLVDRSKE
+504 DWSYLLDRSKE

-534 TEDDY
+534 SDNDY
-539 YNSKY
+539 WNSKY

-568 DLKLPFPQKPLVV
+568 DLKLPFSQKPLVV
-581 IATTALIVPR
+581 IPETDLIIPR
-591 AYQVNFSETATGQIV
+591 AYQVNFDESATGQVV
-606 PMKGKSFIVQLG
+606 PMKGKPFIVQLG
-618 AMRTGA
+618 EMRDDAKWYHGA
-624 WKHRSGANVNTNRST
+624 TQLNS

-644 HLDDIDVPTFDL
+644 HLDNIDNPTFDL

-664 FYSAAAYTANNLYAY
+664 FYSASIYTNNNLYAY

-713 LILIDGVVYR
+713 LILIDDVVYR
-723 LQKITDFDPGREQ
+723 LQSIKDFDPGKQQ
-736 STQIELI
+736 STEIELI
-743 RILQGDSDAAPEP
+743 RILQGDSA
-756 PPEETFYR
+756 ETFYR
-764 LTEAGDFRE
+764 ITEADEIRE
-773 TEEYTNLRITE
+773 IEENTNLRIIE